1 MTDYNEH
8 EYTEETFL
16 DESDARRAG
25 FTLNEDQ
32 AFDRLV
38 VLNKALNVTKA
49 DIKELLSDIKY
60 HKDDNPKGIPGP
72 EVKKIAAS
80 AVRFAA
86 SDYEEK
92 KLAALELFA
101 KYEQLTDYNE

>member
-1 MTDYNEH
+1 MSELH
-8 EYTEETFL
+8 EAFL
-16 DESDARRAG
+16 DDEDARRAG
-25 FTLNEDQ
+25 FTLSEEQ

-49 DIKELLSDIKY
+49 DIKQLLTDIKY

-101 KYEQLTDYNE
+101 KYEQLTDYND

>member
-1 MTDYNEH
+1 MNDLTSDY
-8 EYTEETFL
+8 EETFL

-25 FTLNEDQ
+25 FTLNEEQ

-49 DIKELLSDIKY
+49 DIKQLLSDIKY

-101 KYEQLTDYNE
+101 KYEELTAYNE

>member
-1 MTDYNEH
+1 MTDKQDIFG
-8 EYTEETFL
+8 EE
-16 DESDARRAG
+16 DQRRAG

-49 DIKELLSDIKY
+49 DIKQLLSDIKY
-60 HKDDNPKGIPGP
+60 HKDDNPKGIPGV

-86 SDYEEK
+86 SDYEER

-101 KYEQLTDYNE
+101 KYEELTDYNK

>member
-1 MTDYNEH
+1 MTDYNED
-8 EYTEETFL
+8 TFL
-16 DESDARRAG
+16 DDADARRAG
-25 FTLNEDQ
+25 FTLNEEQ

-38 VLNKALNVTKA
+38 VLNRQLNVTKA
-49 DIKELLSDIKY
+49 DIKQLLSDIKF
-60 HKDDNPKGIPGP
+60 HKDDNPKGIPGV

-86 SDYEEK
+86 ADYEEK

-101 KYEQLTDYNE
+101 KYEELTDYNE

>member
-1 MTDYNEH
+1 MTD
-8 EYTEETFL
+8 TFF
-16 DESDARRAG
+16 DESDERRAG

-38 VLNKALNVTKA
+38 VLNRQLNVTKD
-49 DIKELLSDIKY
+49 DIKQLLSDIKF
-60 HKDDNPKGIPGP
+60 HKDDNPKGIPAA

-86 SDYEEK
+86 ADYEEK
-92 KLAALELFA
+92 KAAALELFA
-101 KYEQLTDYNE
+101 KYEELTSYNE

>member
-1 MTDYNEH
+1 MTDLMIDY
-8 EYTEETFL
+8 EETFL

-38 VLNKALNVTKA
+38 VLNRQLNVTKA
-49 DIKELLSDIKY
+49 DIKQLLSDIKF
-60 HKDDNPKGIPGP
+60 HKDDNPKGIPGD

-86 SDYEEK
+86 ADYEEK

>member
-1 MTDYNEH
+1 MTDSMIDY
-8 EYTEETFL
+8 EETFL

-38 VLNKALNVTKA
+38 VLNRQLNVTKA
-49 DIKELLSDIKY
+49 DIKQLLSDIKF
-60 HKDDNPKGIPGP
+60 HKDDNPKGIPGD

-86 SDYEEK
+86 ADYEEK

>member
-1 MTDYNEH
+1 MTDTNKQEIFG
-8 EYTEETFL
+8 E
-16 DESDARRAG
+16 DDQKRAG

-32 AFDRLV
+32 TFERLV
-38 VLNKALNVTKA
+38 VLNRQLNTVKA
-49 DIKELLSDIKY
+49 DIKQLLTDVKY

-86 SDYEEK
+86 CDFEEK
-92 KLAALELFA
+92 KTAALELFA
-101 KYEQLTDYNE
+101 KYEQLTDYND